1 MTETMRIE
9 LTDINRELTVD
20 PKGYVTRCDRLY
32 DKRIDQAAEMV
43 LSRLGKSRVILL
55 AGPSS
60 SGKTTTAGRVKKAL
74 EKRGLFCHMISLDDY
89 YRPKYAEDFPKTK
102 TGEPDLEAPEA
113 LDTALIGEHLKALD
127 EGVEITVPCFDFKMQ
142 AQDPSRF
149 RTIKLHDHEA
159 VIFEGIHG
167 LNPMLTDRNPEA
179 TRLFVSTASSVFDND
194 VEIFDRVWMRV
205 LRRIVR
211 DYNFRSATAEETLGM
226 WRNVRFG
233 EKRFISPYKKFA
245 HLAIDSSLGYE
256 VAAFRP
262 IAEPM
267 LIELEEHPQPK
278 LVDLILEGLE
288 SFVPLDLSLVP
299 ETSLLK
305 EEFLP
310 KH

>member
-1 MTETMRIE
+1 MRIE
-9 LTDINRELTVD
+9 LDEINYALQSD
-20 PKGYVTRCDRLY
+20 PKSFVAKCDALY
-32 DKRIDQAAEMV
+32 ASRVKQAAELV
-43 LSRLGKSRVILL
+43 LQRLGQSRVILL

-60 SGKTTTAGRVKKAL
+60 SGKTTTASRVRKAL
-74 EKRGLFCHMISLDDY
+74 EERGLYCHMISLDDY
-89 YRPKYAEDFPKTK
+89 YRAKSAPDFPKTK
-102 TGEPDLEAPEA
+102 DGSPDLEAPQA
-113 LDTALIGEHLKALD
+113 LDTALLGEHLRKLD
-127 EGVEITVPCFDFKMQ
+127 RGEEIVVPFFDFKRQ
-142 AQDPSRF
+142 RQDPTRF
-149 RTIKLHDHEA
+149 HPLQLKEHEA

-179 TRLFVSTASSVFDND
+179 TRIFVSTASSVYDND

-211 DYNFRSATAEETLGM
+211 DYNFRNASAEETLGM
-226 WRNVRFG
+226 WQNVRYG

-245 HLAIDSSLGYE
+245 HISIDTSHAYE

-267 LIELEEHPQPK
+267 LLKLEEHPQPK

-288 SFVPLDLSLVP
+288 SFTPLDPMTLP
-299 ETSLLK
+299 ETSLLR

-310 KH
+310 RA